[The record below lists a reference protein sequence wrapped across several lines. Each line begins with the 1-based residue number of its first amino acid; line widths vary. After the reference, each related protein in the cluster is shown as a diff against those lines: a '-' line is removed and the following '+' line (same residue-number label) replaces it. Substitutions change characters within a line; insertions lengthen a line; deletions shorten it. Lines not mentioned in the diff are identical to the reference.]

1 MRITHLLVVM
11 FAIFV
16 SACSTPIPQNAEE
29 FRKVIP
35 TAFMGSKEEM
45 VASRDFSEISAT
57 FKKMAPKCL
66 NVTMTITHRVGQGYG
81 TRTVKYT
88 PTVLESPKK
97 LELHVQTIMENV
109 VLVGKGDA
117 PKNGLYNLVVDV
129 MPTGKGKSKAV
140 IYGPSSGLDTM
151 IKGVKGW
158 ITGDNIGCPD
168 LTQ

>member
-1 MRITHLLVVM
+1 MRSTHFVVLLI
-11 FAIFV
+11 ALLV
-16 SACSTPIPQNAEE
+16 SACSTQMPQNAEE

-45 VASRDFSEISAT
+45 VVPRAFPEISAT

-66 NVTMTITHRVGQGYG
+66 NITLTTRQRQGYG
-81 TRTVKYT
+81 YSTSITHYT
-88 PTVLESPKK
+88 PTVIASAQKV
-97 LELHVQTIMENV
+97 ELHVQTIFENSIT
-109 VLVGKGDA
+109 LGNPPKKGM
-117 PKNGLYNLVVDV
+117 YQLVVDV
-129 MPTGKGKSKAV
+129 MPTGGGQSKAV
-140 IYGPSSGLDTM
+140 IYGPSMGLDTM